1 VRANPA
7 RKLFFFAYWGAA
19 LASFALGYG
28 LAMPWYW
35 ESAALASALAW
46 LFAWRAYPSLCLC
59 ASILVAAIG
68 LLLSVPEGLMVL
80 GASAS
85 LALWDFAMADIP
97 ASGEWAMKAAL
108 ENYRRSRLSYLLSA
122 LGVGTAA
129 AVLGPALS
137 FRMPF
142 FVMLA
147 CVAACALGIDRLLG
161 RLRDRP

>member
-1 VRANPA
+1 MR
-7 RKLFFFAYWGAA
+7 RLFFFAYWGAA
-19 LASFALGYG
+19 SASFALGYG

-59 ASILVAAIG
+59 ASILVAAAG

-85 LALWDFAMADIP
+85 LALWDFAMAGIP
-97 ASGEWAMKAAL
+97 SSDEWAIKAAL
-108 ENYRRSRLSYLLSA
+108 ENYRRTRLPCLLAA
-122 LGVGTAA
+122 LGVGATI
-129 AVLGPALS
+129 AVLGPTLS

-142 FVMLA
+142 FAMLA
-147 CVAACALGIDRLLG
+147 CVAACALGMD
-161 RLRDRP
+161 RLRDRLRDRR